1 VSYEWA
7 RHVLD
12 LIERET
18 LDMGGALIP
27 IVPTWVAIDDGQ
39 FSSLNLPG
47 RPAAMMSLTDLSPE
61 SWSYLVSTL
70 SVTPGTSMS

>member
-1 VSYEWA
+1 MSYESA
-7 RHVLD
+7 RHVLN

-18 LDMGGALIP
+18 LELGGDLIA
-27 IVPTWVAIDDGQ
+27 IVPTWVAIEDGQ

-70 SVTPGTSMS
+70 SVTPETSMS